1 MLRTG
6 FFGRIY
12 TPEIFTLLGLKE
24 NIFRMSLYH
33 HCLDSADFEFLK
45 ANGHPEL
52 VTNLKLDAEM
62 VTKMKQIYET
72 TKSYGFAKQ
81 IVTLLQY
88 FRERQVTLRALE
100 E

>member
-6 FFGRIY
+6 LFGRIY
-12 TPEIFTLLGLKE
+12 TPEIFRALGLKRH
-24 NIFRMSLYH
+24 ISKMSLYH

-52 VTNLKLDAEM
+52 VTNLKLDEES
-62 VTKMKQIYET
+62 VTKMKQIYER

-88 FRERQVTLRALE
+88 VRERQVTLRALE

>member
-6 FFGRIY
+6 LFGRIY
-12 TPEIFTLLGLKE
+12 TPEIFTTLGLKE

-52 VTNLKLDAEM
+52 VTTLKLDTESI
-62 VTKMKQIYET
+62 TKMKQIYDRT
-72 TKSYGFAKQ
+72 
-81 IVTLLQY
+81 
-88 FRERQVTLRALE
+88 
-100 E
+100 